1 MSATTISKTQMQKLA
16 DECKRN
22 LLKFYYTFVALK
34 FEDHCAGKHIKYL
47 ADKVTQCIYNPDFKN
62 RLAIAMPPQHSK
74 SSLVTVA
81 LPVWLT
87 IRNPKLR
94 ILVVNAEKELSKTFG
109 IQIRQLMHNIGPYYD
124 MEVSNVQSSNTSLM
138 FTKNGQLVDSTA
150 GIKLTG
156 ISGGISGRPAD
167 VVIIDDPYKGI
178 EKEFTPTAL
187 NHSWRDYSS
196 LIEQRARTKTKM
208 ILLHTR
214 WNSEDI
220 QGRLLLDDY
229 QRQKYEFIQLSAIAT
244 ENDPLGRKLGEPLW
258 PEYYDI
264 NFYLDKQKTM
274 GERQFQA
281 IYQQKPLDLTSNFF
295 YTDKI
300 IWEDYA
306 LNQYYESDCRSYD
319 MAYTSENQAL
329 ENNTDAD
336 YTAGCEA
343 FKVSDYH
350 YHFQDF
356 LYKRLG
362 ENNINYIRN
371 VANQDGLNR
380 DILIETG
387 TKGGAAKELF
397 RLWDEDY
404 LSEYNCIQSEPWGT
418 KVDRATMLRYAMFDG
433 KIHIHCNDLTL
444 KKELLS
450 QLKAFP
456 NGKHDDL
463 VDAMS
468 YAILYL
474 NDTPGD
480 DVYGT
485 GESSYN

>member
-1 MSATTISKTQMQKLA
+1 MLNTIDTVTENNREYLNKYANELSEVTENLYAFYSVFVSSRFEDDCEAPHIKKLA
-16 DECKRN
+16 KKLMDI
-22 LLKFYYTFVALK
+22 T
-34 FEDHCAGKHIKYL
+34 DG
-47 ADKVTQCIYNPDFKN
+47 TSSKN
-62 RLAIAMPPQHSK
+62 RLLCAMPPQHSK
-74 SSLVTVA
+74 SSLVTLA
-81 LPVWLT
+81 YSVWL
-87 IRNPKLR
+87 IVNNPNLR
-94 ILVVNAEKELSKTFG
+94 ILIVNAEKELSIEFG
-109 IQIRQLMHNIGPYYD
+109 IAIRQLIQEMGGIYGLT
-124 MEVSNVQSSNTSLM
+124 VSRVKSSATNLRFELFGELQQGS
-138 FTKNGQLVDSTA
+138 
-150 GIKLTG
+150 IRLTG
-156 ISGGISGRPAD
+156 ASGSITGHPTDI
-167 VVIIDDPYKGI
+167 VIVDDPYKGLI
-178 EKEFTPTAL
+178 DELGPTAL
-187 NHSWRDYSS
+187 QKKWIWFSS
-196 LIEQRARTKTKM
+196 LIEQRVRPKTKL
-208 ILLHTR
+208 IVLHTR
-214 WNSEDI
+214 WHSEDI
-220 QGRLLLDDY
+220 QGRILADDY
-229 QRQKYEFIQLSAIAT
+229 QKAKYEHIEYAAID
-244 ENDPLGRKLGEPLW
+244 ENGEPLW
-258 PEYYDI
+258 PEYYDLS
-264 NFYLDKQKTM
+264 FYEDKERTM

>member
-1 MSATTISKTQMQKLA
+1 MSAATISEERMQKLA

-22 LLKFYYTFVALK
+22 LLKFYYTFIALK
-34 FEDHCAGKHIKYL
+34 FEDHCAGRHIKYL

-229 QRQKYEFIQLSAIAT
+229 QKQKYEFIQLSAIAN
-244 ENDPLGRKLGEPLW
+244 EDDPLGRKLGEPLW

-295 YTDKI
+295 YVNKI
-300 IWEDYA
+300 IWEDYS
-306 LNQYYESDCRSYD
+306 LDRYYESDCRSYD

-343 FKVSDYH
+343 FKVSNDY

-356 LYKRLG
+356 LYSRLG
-362 ENNINYIRN
+362 ERNINYIQNIAR
-371 VANQDGLNR
+371 QDGLNR

-387 TKGGAAKELF
+387 TTGGAAQELF

-404 LSEYNCIQSEPWGT
+404 LSQYPCHQSKPWGT
-418 KVDRATMLRYAMFDG
+418 KADRATALRYAMYDG
-433 KIHIHCNDLTL
+433 KIHIHCNDMNL

-450 QLKAFP
+450 QLKSFP

-468 YAILYL
+468 YAILFL
-474 NDTPGD
+474 NEAPND
-480 DVYGT
+480 DIYGT
-485 GESSYN
+485 GDATY

>member
-1 MSATTISKTQMQKLA
+1 MSATTISETRMQQLA

-22 LLKFYYTFVALK
+22 LLKFYYTFVALR
-34 FEDHCAGKHIKYL
+34 FEDHVDGEHIKYL
-47 ADKVTQCIYNPDFKN
+47 ADKVTQVIYNPEFKN

-94 ILVVNAEKELSKTFG
+94 IFVVNAEKELSKTFG
-109 IQIRQLMHNIGPYYD
+109 IQIRQLMRNIGHYYG
-124 MEVSNVQSSNTSLM
+124 MAVSDVQSSNTSLM
-138 FTKNGQLVDSTA
+138 FTKNGELCGGS
-150 GIKLTG
+150 IKLTG
-156 ISGGISGRPAD
+156 ISGGISGRPTD
-167 VVIIDDPYKGI
+167 ILIIDDPYKGI

-214 WNSEDI
+214 WHSEDI
-220 QGRLLLDDY
+220 QGRLLADDY
-229 QRQKYEFIQLSAIAT
+229 QRSKYEFIQLSAIAG
-244 ENDPLGRKLGEPLW
+244 ENDILGRKPGEPLW
-258 PEYYDI
+258 PQYYDLE
-264 NFYLDKQKTM
+264 FYLDKERTM

-281 IYQQKPLDLTSNFF
+281 IYQQQPLDLTSNFF
-295 YTDKI
+295 FTDKI
-300 IWEDYA
+300 IWEEHP
-306 LNQYYESDCRSYD
+306 LGNKYYQADCRSYD
-319 MAYTSENQAL
+319 MAYTGQQEAL
-329 ENNTDAD
+329 ESNTDAD

-343 FKVSDYH
+343 FKISNYH

-356 LYKRLG
+356 LYQRLG
-362 ENNINYIRN
+362 KRNINYIQS
-371 VANQDGLNR
+371 VARHDGLNR
-380 DILIETG
+380 EILIETG

-404 LSEYNCIQSEPWGT
+404 LSEYPCIQSEPWGT
-418 KVDRATMLRYAMFDG
+418 KADRATALANAMFDG
-433 KIHIHCNDLTL
+433 KIHIHCNDLDL

-463 VDAMS
+463 VDAMA
-468 YAILYL
+468 YAILHL
-474 NDTPGD
+474 SDSQGD

-485 GESSYN
+485 GDASY

>member
-1 MSATTISKTQMQKLA
+1 MINSHDQLLIDNLYAFYRRYVGIRYSPLYHAWFIKDLAKKLQDLVYDPKA
-16 DECKRN
+16 
-22 LLKFYYTFVALK
+22 
-34 FEDHCAGKHIKYL
+34 
-47 ADKVTQCIYNPDFKN
+47 KN
-62 RLAIAMPPQHSK
+62 RLMCAMPPQHSK
-74 SSLVTVA
+74 SSLITLA
-81 LPVWLT
+81 FPVWLFCK
-87 IRNPKLR
+87 NPKLN
-94 ILVVNAEKELSKTFG
+94 ILIVSSEQDLASNFG
-109 IQIRQLMHNIGPYYD
+109 IKIRELIYSCGHRFGIK
-124 MEVSNVQSSNTSLM
+124 VSNVKSSNSFIMVEKHGRLCD
-138 FTKNGQLVDSTA
+138 GSIQ
-150 GIKLTG
+150 LTG
-156 ISGGISGRPAD
+156 SRGHITGRPVD
-167 VVIIDDPYKGI
+167 LIIIDDPYKGM
-178 EKEFTPTAL
+178 EDEFTPTAL
-187 NHSWRDYSS
+187 NKKWNWFTSI
-196 LIEQRARTKTKM
+196 IEQRLRKHTKLA
-208 ILLHTR
+208 ILHTR
-214 WNSEDI
+214 WHSEDI
-220 QGRLLLDDY
+220 QGRILADDY
-229 QRQKYEFIQLSAIAT
+229 QREKYEHVEYAAID
-244 ENDPLGRKLGEPLW
+244 ENGEPLW
-258 PEYYDI
+258 PEYYDLS
-264 NFYLDKQKTM
+264 FYEDKERTM

>member
-1 MSATTISKTQMQKLA
+1 MLNTIDTVTENNREYLNKYANELSEVTENLYAFYSVFVSSRFEDDCEAPHIKKLA
-16 DECKRN
+16 KKLMDI
-22 LLKFYYTFVALK
+22 T
-34 FEDHCAGKHIKYL
+34 DG
-47 ADKVTQCIYNPDFKN
+47 TSSKN
-62 RLAIAMPPQHSK
+62 RLLCAMPPQHSK
-74 SSLVTVA
+74 SSLVTLA
-81 LPVWLT
+81 YSVWL
-87 IRNPKLR
+87 IVNNPNLR
-94 ILVVNAEKELSKTFG
+94 ILIVNAEKELSIEFG
-109 IQIRQLMHNIGPYYD
+109 IAIRQLIQEMGGIYGLT
-124 MEVSNVQSSNTSLM
+124 VSRVKSSATNLRFELFGELQQGS
-138 FTKNGQLVDSTA
+138 
-150 GIKLTG
+150 IRLTG
-156 ISGGISGRPAD
+156 ASGSITGHPTDI
-167 VVIIDDPYKGI
+167 VIVDDPYKGLI
-178 EKEFTPTAL
+178 DELGPTAL
-187 NHSWRDYSS
+187 QKKWIWFSS
-196 LIEQRARTKTKM
+196 LIEQRVRPKTKL
-208 ILLHTR
+208 IVLHTR
-214 WNSEDI
+214 WHSEDI
-220 QGRLLLDDY
+220 QGRILADDY
-229 QRQKYEFIQLSAIAT
+229 QKAKYEHIEYAAID
-244 ENDPLGRKLGEPLW
+244 ENGEPLW
-258 PEYYDI
+258 PEYYDLD
-264 NFYLDKQKTM
+264 FYLDKQRTM